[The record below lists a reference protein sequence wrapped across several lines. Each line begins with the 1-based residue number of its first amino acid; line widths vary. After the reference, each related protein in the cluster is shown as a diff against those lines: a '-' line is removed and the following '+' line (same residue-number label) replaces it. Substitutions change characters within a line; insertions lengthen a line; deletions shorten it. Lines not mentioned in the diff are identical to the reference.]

1 MLHYQVV
8 LKDNEKRVKSTAIL
22 YHTKQKYL
30 YYNNLS
36 ELS

>member
-22 YHTKQKYL
+22 YHINRNVYITITYL
-30 YYNNLS
+30 N
-36 ELS
+36 